1 MELKMID
8 THYMDSRA
16 EIEYN
21 AHDEMQIKI
30 ILNKLK
36 LELKRRYGERTY
48 LIKDEQLRKFV
59 EG

>member
-1 MELKMID
+1 
-8 THYMDSRA
+8 MDSRA